1 MAHGLTRIRRIGTG
15 QFRSFSIKYTSI
27 RKIRVSPCADSL
39 KMKIKTLI
47 VDDEPLARE
56 RVRRFLRDEKEIQ
69 VIGECGNGAE
79 AIEFI
84 KKEKPE
90 LVFLDI
96 QMPEKNG
103 FEVIKSLGVKMLPT
117 IIFVTAYDNYALQ
130 AFDASALDY
139 LLKPFNRDRFSRAV
153 SRACEHIENKKR
165 GNLDE
170 RIASLIADLKT
181 EKKYLERLVVKS
193 VGRVFFLKTDEI
205 DWIEA
210 AGNYLKLH
218 VGRESHLIRETMNAI
233 EAKLDPDK
241 FLRIHRSTI
250 VNIDRIKELHP
261 MFSGDYDVVL
271 QTGAKITL
279 SRNYRERFLELFE
292 NQN

>member
-1 MAHGLTRIRRIGTG
+1 
-15 QFRSFSIKYTSI
+15 
-27 RKIRVSPCADSL
+27 
-39 KMKIKTLI
+39 MKIKTLI

-56 RVRRFLRDEKEIQ
+56 RVRRFLRDETEIEI
-69 VIGECGNGAE
+69 VGEAANGAE
-79 AIEFI
+79 AIDFI
-84 KKEKPE
+84 EKEKPE

-103 FEVIKSLGVKMLPT
+103 FDVIKSLDAKTIPT
-117 IIFVTAYDNYALQ
+117 IIFVTAYDQYALQ

-139 LLKPFNRDRFSRAV
+139 LLKPFNRERFHRAV
-153 SRACEHIENKKR
+153 VRAREHIENKKR

-193 VGRVFFLKTDEI
+193 VGRVFFLKIDEI

-218 VGRESHLIRETMNAI
+218 VGRDSHLIRETMNSI
-233 EAKLDPDK
+233 EAKLNPDK

>member
-1 MAHGLTRIRRIGTG
+1 
-15 QFRSFSIKYTSI
+15 
-27 RKIRVSPCADSL
+27 
-39 KMKIKTLI
+39 MKIKTLI
-47 VDDEPLARE
+47 VDDELLARE
-56 RVRRFLRDEKEIQ
+56 RVRRFLRDEKQIE
-69 VIGECGNGAE
+69 VVGEAANGAE

-103 FEVIKSLGVKMLPT
+103 FEVIKSLDAKTIPT
-117 IIFVTAYDNYALQ
+117 IVFVTAYDQYALQ

-139 LLKPFNRDRFSRAV
+139 LLKPFNRERFSRAV
-153 SRACEHIENKKR
+153 ARAREHIENKQR